1 MKTLKCSLCGRKM
14 DEEEIYVCK
23 SNNKITGYECVDEK
37 ECRQA
42 RNSYIPNEE
51 PELETSTVQENHGLR
66 EQFGISEDK
75 LQHLGN
81 EVIYRDG
88 GNQIYYHEDTNT
100 FYQQNNLSHR
110 MVKNK

>member
-1 MKTLKCSLCGRKM
+1 M
-14 DEEEIYVCK
+14 DEEEVYVCQ

-42 RNSYIPNEE
+42 RNSHEDME
-51 PELETSTVQENHGLR
+51 PELEETTPPNHGLQ

-75 LQHLGN
+75 LRHLGN
-81 EVIYRDG
+81 EVLYRDG
-88 GNQIYYHEDTNT
+88 GNQIYYHEDTDT

-110 MVKNK
+110 WSRISDHDRYYNKYLVTS